1 MGFILKLLNRMKS
14 NKASL
19 NKNSIKQPTTVSD
32 YQELYKYLKSLKK
45 NKNPVLLSI
54 ILPMYNEE
62 NTIRSILEEIPK
74 NESIEII
81 IIDDHSSDNS
91 LNEIRKVDG
100 YGKFKIIRHLAN
112 RGYGSAIITGMKY
125 ATGEVIVSM
134 DTDGQHSPDD
144 IFNLIKPIFDGEAD
158 YTIGSRY
165 LGSYHYRLPIATRL
179 GEVLIEKSLHF
190 FFGIKIMNNQN
201 GFRAF
206 DKELIPL
213 FSEASFLGYAFCTEQ
228 ILQAKLSE
236 HRILECPIK
245 VFDREYGYSKIN
257 LRKLTLNIFACL
269 LIYYLKKFYLNLLKK
284 RKSIKGFLW

>member
-1 MGFILKLLNRMKS
+1 VNSNRATFTSIRTKYSKNATDFQEMYEYLNEHQNARKS
-14 NKASL
+14 
-19 NKNSIKQPTTVSD
+19 VM
-32 YQELYKYLKSLKK
+32 
-45 NKNPVLLSI
+45 LSI
-54 ILPMYNEE
+54 ILPLYNEE
-62 NTIRSILEEIPK
+62 KTIRSILEDLPRNK
-74 NESIEII
+74 SIEII

-100 YGKFKIIRHLAN
+100 YDEFKVIRHLVN
-112 RGYGSAIITGMKY
+112 RGYGNAIITGMQY
-125 ATGEVIVSM
+125 ATGDVIVSM
-134 DTDGQHSPDD
+134 DTDGQHSPAD

-179 GEVLIEKSLHF
+179 GEVLIEKFLHF

-206 DKELIPL
+206 NKKLVPL
-213 FSEASFLGYAFCTEQ
+213 FSEAKFLGYAFCTEQ

-236 HRILECPIK
+236 HQILECPIK
-245 VFDREYGYSKIN
+245 VYNREYGYSRII

-269 LIYYLKKFYLNLLKK
+269 LIYYFKKFYLNLLKK
-284 RKSIKGFLW
+284 RKTIKGFLW

>member
-1 MGFILKLLNRMKS
+1 MNS
-14 NKASL
+14 NAAPINSIRTRYAKNASDFQEMYEYL
-19 NKNSIKQPTTVSD
+19 NKHQKAR
-32 YQELYKYLKSLKK
+32 KS
-45 NKNPVLLSI
+45 VMLSI
-54 ILPMYNEE
+54 ILPLYNEE
-62 NTIRSILEEIPK
+62 KTIRSILEDLPQNK
-74 NESIEII
+74 SIEII
-81 IIDDHSSDNS
+81 IIDDNSSDNS

-100 YGKFKIIRHLAN
+100 YNNFKIIRHLAN
-112 RGYGSAIITGMKY
+112 RGYGNAIITGMRH
-125 ATGEVIVSM
+125 ATGDIIVSM

-179 GEVLIEKSLHF
+179 GEVLIEKFLHF

-206 DKELIPL
+206 DKKLIPL
-213 FSEASFLGYAFCTEQ
+213 FSKAKFIGYAFCTEQ

-236 HRILECPIK
+236 YRILECPIK
-245 VFDREYGYSKIN
+245 LYNREYGYSKII
-257 LRKLTLNIFACL
+257 LRTLTLDIFACL

-284 RKSIKGFLW
+284 RKTIKGFLW

>member
-1 MGFILKLLNRMKS
+1 MNS
-14 NKASL
+14 NKVTFDNIRTRPSNNATDFQEMYGFL
-19 NKNSIKQPTTVSD
+19 NEHYNADKPII
-32 YQELYKYLKSLKK
+32 
-45 NKNPVLLSI
+45 LSI
-54 ILPMYNEE
+54 ILPLYNEE
-62 NTIRSILEEIPK
+62 KTIRSILEDLPRNK
-74 NESIEII
+74 SIEII

-100 YGKFKIIRHLAN
+100 YDKFKIIRHLAN
-112 RGYGSAIITGMKY
+112 RGYGNAIITGMQY
-125 ATGEVIVSM
+125 ATGDVIVSM

-144 IFNLIKPIFDGEAD
+144 IYNLIKPIFDGKAD

-165 LGSYHYRLPIATRL
+165 LGSYHYSLPLATRL
-179 GEVLIEKSLHF
+179 GEVLIEKFLQF

-206 DKELIPL
+206 DKKLIPL
-213 FSEASFLGYAFCTEQ
+213 FSDAKFLGYAFCTEQ

-245 VFDREYGYSKIN
+245 VYNREYGYSKII
-257 LRKLTLNIFACL
+257 LRKLTLNIFACI

-284 RKSIKGFLW
+284 RKTIKGFLW

>member
-1 MGFILKLLNRMKS
+1 MNS
-14 NKASL
+14 NKVTFDNIRTRPSNNATDFQEMYGFL
-19 NKNSIKQPTTVSD
+19 NEHYNADKPII
-32 YQELYKYLKSLKK
+32 
-45 NKNPVLLSI
+45 LSI
-54 ILPMYNEE
+54 ILPLYNEE
-62 NTIRSILEEIPK
+62 KTIRSILEDLPRNK
-74 NESIEII
+74 SIEII

-112 RGYGSAIITGMKY
+112 RGYGSAIITGMQY
-125 ATGEVIVSM
+125 ATGDVIVSM

-144 IFNLIKPIFDGEAD
+144 IYNLIKPIFDGKAD

-165 LGSYHYRLPIATRL
+165 LGSYHYSLPLATRL
-179 GEVLIEKSLHF
+179 GEVLIEKFLQF

-206 DKELIPL
+206 DKKLIPL
-213 FSEASFLGYAFCTEQ
+213 FSDAKFLGYAFCTEQ

-245 VFDREYGYSKIN
+245 VYNREYGYSKII
-257 LRKLTLNIFACL
+257 LRKLTLNIFACI
-269 LIYYLKKFYLNLLKK
+269 LIYYMKKFYLNLLKK
-284 RKSIKGFLW
+284 RKTIKGFLW

>member
-1 MGFILKLLNRMKS
+1 VNSNRATFTSIRTKYSKNATDFQEMYEYLNEHQNARKS
-14 NKASL
+14 
-19 NKNSIKQPTTVSD
+19 VM
-32 YQELYKYLKSLKK
+32 
-45 NKNPVLLSI
+45 LSI
-54 ILPMYNEE
+54 ILPLYNEE
-62 NTIRSILEEIPK
+62 KTIRSILEDLPRNK
-74 NESIEII
+74 SIEII

-100 YGKFKIIRHLAN
+100 YDEFKVIRHLVN
-112 RGYGSAIITGMKY
+112 RGYGNAIITGMQY
-125 ATGEVIVSM
+125 ATGDVIVSM
-134 DTDGQHSPDD
+134 DTDGQHSPAD

-179 GEVLIEKSLHF
+179 GEVLIEKFLHF

-206 DKELIPL
+206 NKKLVPL
-213 FSEASFLGYAFCTEQ
+213 FSEAKFLGYAFCTEQ

-236 HRILECPIK
+236 HQILECPIK
-245 VFDREYGYSKIN
+245 VYNREYGYSRIK

-284 RKSIKGFLW
+284 RKTIKGFLW

>member
-1 MGFILKLLNRMKS
+1 MNS
-14 NKASL
+14 DKATFNSTRTVTSRNASDFQEMYEYL
-19 NKNSIKQPTTVSD
+19 NKHQNAR
-32 YQELYKYLKSLKK
+32 KS
-45 NKNPVLLSI
+45 VLLSI
-54 ILPMYNEE
+54 ILPLYNEE
-62 NTIRSILEEIPK
+62 KTIRSILEDLPK
-74 NESIEII
+74 NKSIEII

-91 LNEIRKVDG
+91 LNEIRKVEG
-100 YGKFKIIRHLAN
+100 YGKFKIIRHLTN
-112 RGYGSAIITGMKY
+112 SGYGNAIITGMRY
-125 ATGEVIVSM
+125 ATGDVIVSM
-134 DTDGQHSPDD
+134 DTDGQHSPAD

-179 GEVLIEKSLHF
+179 GEVLIEKFLHF

-206 DKELIPL
+206 DKKLIPL
-213 FSEASFLGYAFCTEQ
+213 FNNAKFLGYAFCTEQ

-236 HRILECPIK
+236 YRILECPIK
-245 VFDREYGYSKIN
+245 LYNREYGYSKII

-284 RKSIKGFLW
+284 RKTIKGFLW